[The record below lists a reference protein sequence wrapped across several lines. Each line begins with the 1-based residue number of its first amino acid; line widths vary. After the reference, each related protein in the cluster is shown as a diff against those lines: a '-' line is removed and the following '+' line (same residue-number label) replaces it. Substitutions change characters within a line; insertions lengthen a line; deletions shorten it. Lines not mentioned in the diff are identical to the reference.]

1 MRALFDF
8 LVKHNDWFL
17 FLLLEGISL
26 VLLVRFNN
34 YQGATFFTSA
44 GSVAGNVYSVF
55 MDANRY
61 FHLKKENDG
70 LLAQNLTL
78 TRELSELKEQLVEYR
93 NKEALQN
100 DSLVNSIRSGY
111 NYLTANVINNSLNSV
126 NNFITLN
133 KGSNDGVRSEMG
145 VFSSDGIVGVVYQV
159 SANRALVIPL
169 LNTKSSVSCRVR
181 GSESFCSLSWDGGDP
196 RYSNLIDLPRY
207 AQFETGDTVVTSG
220 FSSIF
225 PGDLPVGTVEKIE
238 DSADG
243 MFYTVRVKLFVD
255 FSSLTS
261 VFLVGNDDYTE
272 QSNLEKN
279 KKQLKVGS

>member
-1 MRALFDF
+1 VRALFNF

-26 VLLVRFNN
+26 VLIVRFNN

-70 LLAQNLTL
+70 LLAQNVTL
-78 TRELSELKEQLVEYR
+78 TRELTELKEQFAELR
-93 NKEALQN
+93 NNEALQK
-100 DSLVNSIRSGY
+100 DSLVHSIKSGY
-111 NYLTANVINNSLNSV
+111 TFLTANIINNSLNSV

-133 KGSNDGVRSEMG
+133 KGSDDGVRPEMG
-145 VFSSDGIVGVVYQV
+145 VFNSDGIVGVVYLT
-159 SANRALVIPL
+159 SKNRSIVIPL
-169 LNTKSSVSCRVR
+169 LNSKSSVSCRVK
-181 GSESFCSLSWDGGDP
+181 GSDSFCSLSWDGGDP

-255 FSSLTS
+255 FSRLTS
-261 VFLVGNDDYTE
+261 VFIVGNESYEE
-272 QSNLEKN
+272 QSKLEEKAQ
-279 KKQLKVGS
+279 KK

>member
-1 MRALFDF
+1 MRALFNF

-26 VLLVRFNN
+26 VLIVRFNN
-34 YQGATFFTSA
+34 YQSAAFFTSA
-44 GSVAGNVYSVF
+44 GSMAGSVYSVF

-61 FHLKKENDG
+61 FHLKTENDG
-70 LLAQNLTL
+70 LLAQNVAL
-78 TRELSELKEQLVEYR
+78 TRELSQLKEQLTELH
-93 NKEALQN
+93 NEEALLN
-100 DSLVNSIRSGY
+100 DSLVKSIDSSY
-111 NYLTANVINNSLNSV
+111 KFLTANIINNSLNSV

-133 KGSNDGVRSEMG
+133 KGSDDGVRPEMG
-145 VFSSDGIVGVVYQV
+145 VFNSDGIVGVVYLT
-159 SANRALVIPL
+159 SKNRSIVIPL
-169 LNTKSSVSCRVR
+169 LNSKSSISCRVK
-181 GSESFCSLSWDGGDP
+181 GSESFCSLSWDGGDT

-207 AQFETGDTVVTSG
+207 AQFEKGDTVVTSG

-255 FSSLTS
+255 FSRLTS
-261 VFLVGNDDYTE
+261 VFIVGNDGYEE
-272 QSNLEKN
+272 QSKLEQEIT
-279 KKQLKVGS
+279 KKLK

>member
-1 MRALFDF
+1 MRALFNF

-26 VLLVRFNN
+26 VLIVRFNN

-70 LLAQNLTL
+70 LLAQNVIL
-78 TRELSELKEQLVEYR
+78 TRELTELKEQFAELR
-93 NKEALQN
+93 NSEALQK
-100 DSLVNSIRSGY
+100 DSLVHSIKSGY
-111 NYLTANVINNSLNSV
+111 TFLTANIINNSLNSV

-133 KGSNDGVRSEMG
+133 KGSDDGVRPEMG
-145 VFSSDGIVGVVYQV
+145 VFNSDGIVGVVYLT
-159 SANRALVIPL
+159 SKNRSIVIPL
-169 LNTKSSVSCRVR
+169 LNSKSSVSCRVK
-181 GSESFCSLSWDGGDP
+181 GSDSFCSLSWDGGDP

-243 MFYTVRVKLFVD
+243 MFYTVCVRLFVD
-255 FSSLTS
+255 FSRLTS
-261 VFLVGNDDYTE
+261 VFIVGNESYEE
-272 QSNLEKN
+272 QSKLEEKST
-279 KKQLKVGS
+279 KKMK

>member
-1 MRALFDF
+1 MRALFNF

-34 YQGATFFTSA
+34 YQSATFFTSA
-44 GSVAGNVYSVF
+44 GSMAGSVYSMF

-61 FHLKKENDG
+61 FHLKTENDG
-70 LLAQNLTL
+70 LLAQNVAL
-78 TRELSELKEQLVEYR
+78 TRELSQLKEQLTELR
-93 NKEALQN
+93 NSETLLN
-100 DSLVNSIRSGY
+100 DSLVKSIDSGY
-111 NYLTANVINNSLNSV
+111 RFLTANIINNSLNSV

-133 KGSNDGVRSEMG
+133 KGSDDGVRPEMG
-145 VFSSDGIVGVVYQV
+145 VFNSDGIVGVVYLT
-159 SANRALVIPL
+159 SKNRSIVIPL
-169 LNTKSSVSCRVR
+169 LNSKSSISCRVK
-181 GSESFCSLSWDGGDP
+181 GSESFCSLSWDGGDT

-207 AQFETGDTVVTSG
+207 AQFEKGDTVVTSG

-225 PGDLPVGTVEKIE
+225 PGDLPVGTVERIE

-255 FSSLTS
+255 FSRLTS
-261 VFLVGNDDYTE
+261 VFIVGNDDYEE
-272 QSNLEKN
+272 QSQLEQEITKI
-279 KKQLKVGS
+279 LK

>member
-1 MRALFDF
+1 MRALFNF

-34 YQGATFFTSA
+34 YQSATFFTSA
-44 GSVAGNVYSVF
+44 GSMAGSVYSMF

-61 FHLKKENDG
+61 FHLKTENDG
-70 LLAQNLTL
+70 LLAQNVAL
-78 TRELSELKEQLVEYR
+78 TRELSQLKEQLTELR
-93 NKEALQN
+93 NSETLLN
-100 DSLVNSIRSGY
+100 DSLVKSIDSGY
-111 NYLTANVINNSLNSV
+111 RFLTANIINNSLNSV

-133 KGSNDGVRSEMG
+133 KGSDDGVRPEMG
-145 VFSSDGIVGVVYQV
+145 VFNSDGIVGVVYLT
-159 SANRALVIPL
+159 SKNRSIVIPL
-169 LNTKSSVSCRVR
+169 LNSKSSISCRVK
-181 GSESFCSLSWDGGDP
+181 GSESFCSLSWDGGDT

-207 AQFETGDTVVTSG
+207 AQFEKGDTVVTSG

-225 PGDLPVGTVEKIE
+225 PGDLPVGTVERIE

-255 FSSLTS
+255 FSRLTS
-261 VFLVGNDDYTE
+261 VFIVGNDDYEE
-272 QSNLEKN
+272 QSQLEQEIT
-279 KKQLKVGS
+279 KKLK

>member
-1 MRALFDF
+1 MRALFNF

-26 VLLVRFNN
+26 VLIVRFNN

-44 GSVAGNVYSVF
+44 GSVAGSAYSIF

-61 FHLKKENDG
+61 FHLKTENDG
-70 LLAQNLTL
+70 LLAQNVAL
-78 TRELSELKEQLVEYR
+78 TRELSELKEQLTELR
-93 NKEALQN
+93 NKEALLG
-100 DSLVNSIRSGY
+100 DSLVNSIGSGY
-111 NYLTANVINNSLNSV
+111 TFLTANIINNSLNSV

-133 KGSNDGVRSEMG
+133 KGSNDGIRPEMG
-145 VFSSDGIVGVVYQV
+145 VFNSDGIVGVVYLT
-159 SANRALVIPL
+159 SENRSIVIPL
-169 LNTKSSVSCRVR
+169 LNSKSSVSCRVK
-181 GSESFCSLSWDGGDP
+181 GSESFCSLSWDGGDT

-225 PGDLPVGTVEKIE
+225 PGDLPVGTVERIE

-255 FSSLTS
+255 FSRLTS
-261 VFLVGNDDYTE
+261 VFIVGNDKYEE
-272 QSNLEKN
+272 QSKLEQKSTE
-279 KKQLKVGS
+279 KLK

>member
-1 MRALFDF
+1 MRALFNF

-26 VLLVRFNN
+26 VLIVRFNN

-44 GSVAGNVYSVF
+44 GNVAGSVYNVF

-61 FHLKKENDG
+61 FHLKTENDG
-70 LLAQNLTL
+70 LLAQNIAL
-78 TRELSELKEQLVEYR
+78 TRELTELKEQMTELR
-93 NKEALQN
+93 NKETLLN
-100 DSLVNSIRSGY
+100 DSLVHSIKSGY
-111 NYLTANVINNSLNSV
+111 TFLTASIINNSLNSV

-133 KGSNDGVRSEMG
+133 KGSDDGVRPEMG
-145 VFSSDGIVGVVYQV
+145 VFNSDGIVGVVYLT
-159 SANRALVIPL
+159 SKNRSIVIPL
-169 LNTKSSVSCRVR
+169 LNSKSSVSCRVK
-181 GSESFCSLSWDGGDP
+181 GSDSFCSLSWDGGDT

-255 FSSLTS
+255 FSRLTS
-261 VFLVGNDDYTE
+261 VFIVGNDNHEE
-272 QSNLEKN
+272 QSKLEEKST
-279 KKQLKVGS
+279 KKIK

>member
-1 MRALFDF
+1 MRALFNF

-26 VLLVRFNN
+26 VLIVRFNN

-70 LLAQNLTL
+70 LLAQNVTL
-78 TRELSELKEQLVEYR
+78 TRELTELKEQFAELR
-93 NKEALQN
+93 NNEALQK
-100 DSLVNSIRSGY
+100 DSLVHSIKSGY
-111 NYLTANVINNSLNSV
+111 TFLTANIINNSLNSV

-133 KGSNDGVRSEMG
+133 KGSDDGVRPEMG
-145 VFSSDGIVGVVYQV
+145 VFNSDGIVGVVYLT
-159 SANRALVIPL
+159 SKNRSIVIPL
-169 LNTKSSVSCRVR
+169 LNSKSSVSCRVK
-181 GSESFCSLSWDGGDP
+181 GSDSFCSLSWDGGDP

-255 FSSLTS
+255 FSRLTS
-261 VFLVGNDDYTE
+261 VFIVGNESYEE
-272 QSNLEKN
+272 QSKLEEKAQ
-279 KKQLKVGS
+279 KK

>member
-1 MRALFDF
+1 MRALFNF

-34 YQGATFFTSA
+34 YQSATFFTSA
-44 GSVAGNVYSVF
+44 GSMAGSVYSMF

-61 FHLKKENDG
+61 FHLKTENDG
-70 LLAQNLTL
+70 LLAQNVAL
-78 TRELSELKEQLVEYR
+78 TRELSELKEQLTELR
-93 NKEALQN
+93 NSETLLN
-100 DSLVNSIRSGY
+100 DSLVKSIDSGY
-111 NYLTANVINNSLNSV
+111 RFLTANIINNSLNSV

-133 KGSNDGVRSEMG
+133 KGSDDGVRPEMG
-145 VFSSDGIVGVVYQV
+145 VFNSDGIVGVVYLT
-159 SANRALVIPL
+159 SKNRSIVIPL
-169 LNTKSSVSCRVR
+169 LNSKSSISCRVK
-181 GSESFCSLSWDGGDP
+181 GSESFCSLSWDGGDT

-207 AQFETGDTVVTSG
+207 AQFEKGDTVVTSG

-225 PGDLPVGTVEKIE
+225 PGDLPVGTVERIE

-255 FSSLTS
+255 FSRLTS
-261 VFLVGNDDYTE
+261 VFIVGNDDYEE
-272 QSNLEKN
+272 QSQLEQEIT
-279 KKQLKVGS
+279 KKLK

>member
-1 MRALFDF
+1 MRALFNF

-17 FLLLEGISL
+17 FLLIEGISL
-26 VLLVRFNN
+26 VLIVRFNN

-44 GSVAGNVYSVF
+44 GNVAGSVYSMF

-61 FHLKKENDG
+61 FHLKTENDG
-70 LLAQNLTL
+70 LLAQNVAL
-78 TRELSELKEQLVEYR
+78 TRELTELKEQLTELH
-93 NKEALQN
+93 NKETLQN
-100 DSLVNSIRSGY
+100 DSIVRSINSGY
-111 NYLTANVINNSLNSV
+111 TFMTANIINNSLNSV

-133 KGSNDGVRSEMG
+133 KGSDDGVRPEMG
-145 VFSSDGIVGVVYQV
+145 VFNSDGIVGVVYLT
-159 SANRALVIPL
+159 SKNRSIVIPL
-169 LNTKSSVSCRVR
+169 LNSKSSVSCRVK
-181 GSESFCSLSWDGGDP
+181 GSDSFCSLSWDGGDT

-225 PGDLPVGTVEKIE
+225 PGDLPVGTVERIE

-255 FSSLTS
+255 FSRLTS
-261 VFLVGNDDYTE
+261 VFLVGNDGYEE
-272 QSNLEKN
+272 QSKLEEKST
-279 KKQLKVGS
+279 KKIK

>member
-1 MRALFDF
+1 MRALFNF

-26 VLLVRFNN
+26 VLIVRFNN

-44 GSVAGNVYSVF
+44 GNVAGSVYSVF

-61 FHLKKENDG
+61 FHLKTENDG
-70 LLAQNLTL
+70 LLAQNVTL
-78 TRELSELKEQLVEYR
+78 TRELTELKEQLTELR
-93 NKEALQN
+93 NNGSLQN
-100 DSLVNSIRSGY
+100 DSLVHSIKSGY
-111 NYLTANVINNSLNSV
+111 TFLTANIINNSLNSV

-133 KGSNDGVRSEMG
+133 KGSDDGVRPEMG
-145 VFSSDGIVGVVYQV
+145 VFNSDGIVGVVYLT
-159 SANRALVIPL
+159 SKSRAIVIPL
-169 LNTKSSVSCRVR
+169 LNSKSSVSCRVK
-181 GSESFCSLSWDGGDP
+181 GSDSFCSLSWDGGDT

-255 FSSLTS
+255 FSRLTS
-261 VFLVGNDDYTE
+261 VFLVGNEGYEE
-272 QSNLEKN
+272 QSKLEKKAQ
-279 KKQLKVGS
+279 KK

>member
-1 MRALFDF
+1 MRALFNF

-26 VLLVRFNN
+26 VLIVRFNN
-34 YQGATFFTSA
+34 YQSAAFFTSA
-44 GSVAGNVYSVF
+44 GSMAGSVYSVF

-61 FHLKKENDG
+61 FHLKTENDG
-70 LLAQNLTL
+70 LLAQNVAL
-78 TRELSELKEQLVEYR
+78 TRELSQLKEQLTELH
-93 NKEALQN
+93 NKEALLN
-100 DSLVNSIRSGY
+100 DSLVKSIDSGY
-111 NYLTANVINNSLNSV
+111 KFLTANIINNSLNSV

-133 KGSNDGVRSEMG
+133 KGSDDGIRPEMG
-145 VFSSDGIVGVVYQV
+145 VFNSDGIVGVVYLT
-159 SANRALVIPL
+159 SKNRSIVIPL
-169 LNTKSSVSCRVR
+169 LNSKSSISCRVK
-181 GSESFCSLSWDGGDP
+181 GSESFCSLSWDGGDT

-207 AQFETGDTVVTSG
+207 AQFEKGDTVVTSG

-255 FSSLTS
+255 FSRLTS
-261 VFLVGNDDYTE
+261 VFIVGNDGYEE
-272 QSNLEKN
+272 QSKLEQEIT
-279 KKQLKVGS
+279 KKLK

>member
-1 MRALFDF
+1 MRALFNF

-26 VLLVRFNN
+26 VLIVRFNN

-70 LLAQNLTL
+70 LLAQNVTL
-78 TRELSELKEQLVEYR
+78 TRELTELKEQFAELR
-93 NKEALQN
+93 NNEALQK
-100 DSLVNSIRSGY
+100 DSLVHSIKSGY
-111 NYLTANVINNSLNSV
+111 TFLTANIINNSLNSV

-133 KGSNDGVRSEMG
+133 KGSDDGVRPEMG
-145 VFSSDGIVGVVYQV
+145 VFNSDGIVGVVYLT
-159 SANRALVIPL
+159 SKNRSIVIPL
-169 LNTKSSVSCRVR
+169 LNSKSSVSCRVK
-181 GSESFCSLSWDGGDP
+181 GSDSFCSLSWDGGDP

-261 VFLVGNDDYTE
+261 VFIVGNESYEE
-272 QSNLEKN
+272 QSKLEEKAQ
-279 KKQLKVGS
+279 KK

>member
-1 MRALFDF
+1 MRALFNF
-8 LVKHNDWFL
+8 LIKHNDWFL

-26 VLLVRFNN
+26 VLIVRFNN

-44 GSVAGNVYSVF
+44 GNVAGSVYSVF

-61 FHLKKENDG
+61 FHLKTENDG
-70 LLAQNLTL
+70 LLAQNIAL
-78 TRELSELKEQLVEYR
+78 TRELTELKEQLTELR
-93 NKEALQN
+93 NNETLQN
-100 DSLVNSIRSGY
+100 DSLVHSIKSGY
-111 NYLTANVINNSLNSV
+111 TFLTASIINNSLNSV

-133 KGSNDGVRSEMG
+133 KGSDDGVRPEMG
-145 VFSSDGIVGVVYQV
+145 VFNSDGIVGVVYLT
-159 SANRALVIPL
+159 SKNRSIVIPL
-169 LNTKSSVSCRVR
+169 LNSKSSVSCRVK
-181 GSESFCSLSWDGGDP
+181 GSDSFCSLSWDGGDT

-255 FSSLTS
+255 FSRLTS
-261 VFLVGNDDYTE
+261 VFIVGNDGHEE
-272 QSNLEKN
+272 QSKLEEKST
-279 KKQLKVGS
+279 KKKK

>member
-1 MRALFDF
+1 MRALFNF

-34 YQGATFFTSA
+34 YQSATFFTSA
-44 GSVAGNVYSVF
+44 GSMAGRVYSMF

-61 FHLKKENDG
+61 FHLKTENDG
-70 LLAQNLTL
+70 LLAQNVAL
-78 TRELSELKEQLVEYR
+78 TRELSQLKEQLTELR
-93 NKEALQN
+93 NSETLLN
-100 DSLVNSIRSGY
+100 DSLVKSIDSGY
-111 NYLTANVINNSLNSV
+111 RFLTANIINNSLNSV

-133 KGSNDGVRSEMG
+133 KGSDDGVRPEMG
-145 VFSSDGIVGVVYQV
+145 VFNSDGIVGVVYLT
-159 SANRALVIPL
+159 SKNRSIVIPL
-169 LNTKSSVSCRVR
+169 LNSKSSISCRVK
-181 GSESFCSLSWDGGDP
+181 GSESFCSLSWDGGDT

-207 AQFETGDTVVTSG
+207 AQFEKGDTVVTSG

-225 PGDLPVGTVEKIE
+225 PGDLPVGTVERIE

-255 FSSLTS
+255 FSRLTS
-261 VFLVGNDDYTE
+261 VFIVGNDDYEE
-272 QSNLEKN
+272 QSQLEQEIT
-279 KKQLKVGS
+279 KKLK

>member
-1 MRALFDF
+1 MRALFNF

-26 VLLVRFNN
+26 VLIVRFNN
-34 YQGATFFTSA
+34 YQSATFFTSA
-44 GSVAGNVYSVF
+44 GSMAGSVYSMF

-61 FHLKKENDG
+61 FHLKTENDG
-70 LLAQNLTL
+70 LLAQNVAL
-78 TRELSELKEQLVEYR
+78 TRELSQLKEQLTELH
-93 NKEALQN
+93 NSEALLN
-100 DSLVNSIRSGY
+100 DSLVKSIDSGY
-111 NYLTANVINNSLNSV
+111 KFLTANIINNSLNSV

-133 KGSNDGVRSEMG
+133 KGSNDGVRPEMG
-145 VFSSDGIVGVVYQV
+145 VFNSDGIVGVVYLT
-159 SANRALVIPL
+159 SKNRSIVIPL
-169 LNTKSSVSCRVR
+169 LNSKSSISCRVK
-181 GSESFCSLSWDGGDP
+181 GSESFCSLSWDGGDT

-207 AQFETGDTVVTSG
+207 AQFEKGDTVVTSG

-255 FSSLTS
+255 FSRLTS
-261 VFLVGNDDYTE
+261 VFIVGNDNYEE
-272 QSNLEKN
+272 QSNLEQETT
-279 KKQLKVGS
+279 KKLK

>member
-1 MRALFDF
+1 MRALFNF

-26 VLLVRFNN
+26 VLIVRFNN

-70 LLAQNLTL
+70 LLAQNVIL
-78 TRELSELKEQLVEYR
+78 TRELTELKEQFAELR
-93 NKEALQN
+93 NSEALQK
-100 DSLVNSIRSGY
+100 DSLVHSIKSGY
-111 NYLTANVINNSLNSV
+111 TFLTANIINNSLNSV

-133 KGSNDGVRSEMG
+133 KGSDDGVRPEMG
-145 VFSSDGIVGVVYQV
+145 VFNSDGIVGVVYLT
-159 SANRALVIPL
+159 SKNRSIVIPL
-169 LNTKSSVSCRVR
+169 LNSKSSVSCRVK
-181 GSESFCSLSWDGGDP
+181 GSDSFCSLSWDGGDP

-243 MFYTVRVKLFVD
+243 MFYTVRVRLFVD
-255 FSSLTS
+255 FSRLTS
-261 VFLVGNDDYTE
+261 VFIVGNESYEE
-272 QSNLEKN
+272 QSKLEEKST
-279 KKQLKVGS
+279 KKMK

>member
-26 VLLVRFNN
+26 VLIVRFNN
-34 YQGATFFTSA
+34 YQSAAFFTSA
-44 GSVAGNVYSVF
+44 GSMAGSVYSVF

-61 FHLKKENDG
+61 FHLKTENDG
-70 LLAQNLTL
+70 LLAQNVAL
-78 TRELSELKEQLVEYR
+78 TRELSQLKEQLTELH
-93 NKEALQN
+93 NKEALLN
-100 DSLVNSIRSGY
+100 DSLVKSIDSGY
-111 NYLTANVINNSLNSV
+111 KFLTANIINNSLNSV

-133 KGSNDGVRSEMG
+133 KGSDDGVRPEMG
-145 VFSSDGIVGVVYQV
+145 VFNSDGIVGVVYLT
-159 SANRALVIPL
+159 SKNRSIVIPL
-169 LNTKSSVSCRVR
+169 LNSKSSISCRVK
-181 GSESFCSLSWDGGDP
+181 GSESFCSLSWDGGDT

-207 AQFETGDTVVTSG
+207 AQFATGDTVVTSG

-225 PGDLPVGTVEKIE
+225 PGDLPVGTVERIE

-255 FSSLTS
+255 FSRLTS
-261 VFLVGNDDYTE
+261 VFIVGNDGYEE
-272 QSNLEKN
+272 QSKLEQEIT
-279 KKQLKVGS
+279 KKLK

>member
-1 MRALFDF
+1 MRALFNF

-26 VLLVRFNN
+26 VLIVRFNN

-44 GSVAGNVYSVF
+44 GSVAGSAYSVF

-61 FHLKKENDG
+61 FHLKTENDG
-70 LLAQNLTL
+70 LLAQNVAL
-78 TRELSELKEQLVEYR
+78 TRELSELKEQLTELR
-93 NKEALQN
+93 NKEALTG
-100 DSLVNSIRSGY
+100 DSLVKSIGSGY
-111 NYLTANVINNSLNSV
+111 KFLTANIINNSLNSV

-133 KGSNDGVRSEMG
+133 KGSDDGIRPEMG
-145 VFSSDGIVGVVYQV
+145 VFNSDGIVGGVYLT
-159 SANRALVIPL
+159 SPNRSIVIPL
-169 LNTKSSVSCRVR
+169 LNSKSSVSCRVK

-225 PGDLPVGTVEKIE
+225 PGDLPVGTVERIE

-255 FSSLTS
+255 FSRLTS
-261 VFLVGNDDYTE
+261 VFIVGNDGYEE
-272 QSNLEKN
+272 QSKLEQKSTE
-279 KKQLKVGS
+279 KLK

>member
-1 MRALFDF
+1 MRALFNF

-26 VLLVRFNN
+26 VLIVRFNN
-34 YQGATFFTSA
+34 YQSATFFTSA
-44 GSVAGNVYSVF
+44 GSMAGSVYSMF

-61 FHLKKENDG
+61 FHLKTENDG
-70 LLAQNLTL
+70 LLAQNVAL
-78 TRELSELKEQLVEYR
+78 TRELSELKEQLTELR
-93 NKEALQN
+93 NSETLLN
-100 DSLVNSIRSGY
+100 DSLVKSIDSGY
-111 NYLTANVINNSLNSV
+111 KFLTANIINNSLNSV

-133 KGSNDGVRSEMG
+133 KGSDDGVRPEMG
-145 VFSSDGIVGVVYQV
+145 VFNSDGIVGVVYLT
-159 SANRALVIPL
+159 SKNRSIVIPL
-169 LNTKSSVSCRVR
+169 LNSKSSISCRVK
-181 GSESFCSLSWDGGDP
+181 GSESFCSLSWDGGDT

-207 AQFETGDTVVTSG
+207 AQFEKGDTVVTSG

-255 FSSLTS
+255 FSRLTS
-261 VFLVGNDDYTE
+261 VFIVGNDDYEE
-272 QSNLEKN
+272 QSQLEQEIT
-279 KKQLKVGS
+279 KKLK